1 VLLICTRIPPSHS
14 CRCELYSRYARIL
27 TRTVYCEPSGQ
38 LGEFTVEQ
46 RPSLGSS
53 SSISDGSHSLAKSK
67 VLFAILAKRRRGTK
81 VLFAEQTPSCVALG
95 RQRVQPGK
103 VLGIAQRLTPEASQQ
118 PNDTLD
124 PDVMSTHVHACPH
137 MSHML
142 TCPHMSE
149 VRPASRV

>member
-1 VLLICTRIPPSHS
+1 MSSQT
-14 CRCELYSRYARIL
+14 
-27 TRTVYCEPSGQ
+27 G

-46 RPSLGSS
+46 RPNLGSS
-53 SSISDGSHSLAKSK
+53 SSISDGSHK

-81 VLFAEQTPSCVALG
+81 VCSPNRHLACVALG

-103 VLGIAQRLTPEASQQ
+103 VLGIAQRLTPEASLQ

-124 PDVMSTHVHACPH
+124 PDVLSTHVHTCP
-137 MSHML
+137 HML

>member
-1 VLLICTRIPPSHS
+1 MSYQT
-14 CRCELYSRYARIL
+14 
-27 TRTVYCEPSGQ
+27 G

-46 RPSLGSS
+46 RPNLCNS
-53 SSISDGSHSLAKSK
+53 SSISDGSHK

-81 VLFAEQTPSCVALG
+81 VCSPNRHLG
-95 RQRVQPGK
+95 RALHSAGSAGK
-103 VLGIAQRLTPEASQQ
+103 VLGIAQRLTPEASLQ

-124 PDVMSTHVHACPH
+124 PDVLSTHVHTCP
-137 MSHML
+137 HML